1 MKNNY
6 LIESDDFVVIDSLIK
21 KIIKDNGFDNEVVNY
36 YDLEENELSS
46 VLEDLDT
53 YSFLSPRKVIVLKN
67 TFFLESSSK
76 LKVVDE
82 DVEHLIKYLNK
93 PSDDVLFI
101 MCTSKLDSRKK
112 LTKDIKKLV
121 NFVNSKITVN
131 DVLRE
136 QFKDYKIDFKA
147 RNLLIQYTNENI
159 SMLTSEC
166 LKLKLFKY
174 DEKVITEEDVEKIC
188 FKAKKDTDK
197 MLFEFVNF
205 IASRNKKKAF
215 ELYLELLDY
224 DYTPIDVIGR
234 LASQLRLIYQIMLSY
249 DDNISN
255 NDLATIL
262 GVHPYRL
269 EKSLPLVYNFSKGEI
284 VSIIEKLG
292 KLDLDIKSGKKDA
305 KLAFKMFLINL

>member
-1 MKNNY
+1 M
-6 LIESDDFVVIDSLIK
+6 
-21 KIIKDNGFDNEVVNY
+21 
-36 YDLEENELSS
+36 
-46 VLEDLDT
+46 
-53 YSFLSPRKVIVLKN
+53 
-67 TFFLESSSK
+67 FLESSSK
-76 LKVVDE
+76 VKISDDDL
-82 DVEHLIKYLNK
+82 EHLIKYLNN
-93 PSDDVLFI
+93 PSDDILFI

-121 NFVNSKITVN
+121 NFVTSKVTVD
-131 DVLRE
+131 DVLKE

-147 RNLLIQYTNENI
+147 RNLLVQYTNDNI

-174 DEKVITEEDVEKIC
+174 DEKVITKEDVENIC

-205 IASRNKKKAF
+205 IASRNKKKSF

-249 DDNISN
+249 EDNISN
-255 NDLATIL
+255 NDLANLL

-269 EKSLPLVYNFSKGEI
+269 EKSLPLVYNFSKEEI
-284 VSIIEKLG
+284 TSIIKELG
-292 KLDLDIKSGKKDA
+292 KLDLDIKSGMKDA